1 MIYAKCIRGSQ
12 IAKSKEEF
20 LCRQDE
26 EYCVYCEGETTKDR
40 NMSGLNCVPLN
51 YIYNCLKYGDH
62 IAIIDVKNEEIDYPL
77 NSSYLNVQLIMH
89 EQYVVKIMK
98 AASKEAIDFVFDNVK
113 NNNAVHEGYVHFLP
127 KELADYFS
135 KRKKGL
141 IG

>member
-40 NMSGLNCVPLN
+40 HMSGLNCVPLN
-51 YIYNCLKYGDH
+51 YIYDCLKYGDY
-62 IAIIDVKNEEIDYPL
+62 IAIIDIKNEEIDYPL
-77 NSSYLNVQLIMH
+77 NANYSSVQLITH
-89 EQYVVKIMK
+89 EQSVVKIMK

-113 NNNAVHEGYVHFLP
+113 NNNAVHDGYVHFLSD
-127 KELADYFS
+127 ELIDYFS

-141 IG
+141 